1 LTRYTLSLPLLFTAE
16 FVPGGSISLL
26 LSKFGPFPE
35 DVIRKYTRQ
44 IMEGL
49 TYLHTNSVIHRD
61 IKGANLLVTQSG
73 IVKLADFG
81 CSTWFDGVCAVLA
94 CVARFD
100 CIAMI
105 ADVIRITVHPT
116 DVRD

>member
-1 LTRYTLSLPLLFTAE
+1 
-16 FVPGGSISLL
+16 LL

-44 IMEGL
+44 IMQGL
-49 TYLHTNSVIHRD
+49 SYLHNNNVIHRD

-81 CSTWFDGVCAVLA
+81 CSTWFDGEDVFEVCRGAALTVFVVLLE
-94 CVARFD
+94 VP
-100 CIAMI
+100 
-105 ADVIRITVHPT
+105 VL
-116 DVRD
+116 